1 MVMEEEEWRERAGEE
16 MERTYL
22 KRLAV
27 VDVTMEENDAAAWGT
42 SQRWAL
48 PQRIGRWYC
57 CNDGTIP
64 PRTTSECQ
72 RRTYRRRWGT
82 EEHLMEV
89 QRVGDGG
96 GLCRHGVVSAVLCF
110 F

>member
-27 VDVTMEENDAAAWGT
+27 VDVTMEENDAATWRT

-48 PQRIGRWYC
+48 PQRRGRWYLL
-57 CNDGTIP
+57 
-64 PRTTSECQ
+64 
-72 RRTYRRRWGT
+72 
-82 EEHLMEV
+82 H
-89 QRVGDGG
+89 
-96 GLCRHGVVSAVLCF
+96 
-110 F
+110 